1 MTHIRPTLL
10 AGAAAALAL
19 AAPAVAA
26 AQANPT
32 FSYGKAEEVKEV
44 KAVDWSA
51 IAEAG
56 LVLTSGNS
64 KTTTATAGAKVIRLD
79 ADNKF
84 EGTVNLAYAR
94 STIVIAADRNNDGVL
109 SEGEEDEQSSTTAN
123 AWQTKLRY
131 DRFLTASN
139 SLYAAALFGAD
150 QPAGKELVG
159 GGQLGYSRLLFSCPE
174 KYTVTSEI
182 GYDFSYEDLAIG
194 DPLSIHSVR
203 VFAGYKATPND
214 KVSIDASVEALG
226 NLNSLKTVPEESGPF
241 EDLRVNTGAA
251 VTAKLTSKVSLSFSI
266 AAKLDNRPAPRP
278 ALGIPYEE
286 GYIPTAEKLDTITK
300 ASLIIALF

>member
-1 MTHIRPTLL
+1 MTQIRPILL
-10 AGAAAALAL
+10 AGGVAALAL
-19 AAPAVAA
+19 AVPAVAA

-94 STIVIAADRNNDGVL
+94 STILIASDTDSSGTL
-109 SEGEEDEQSSTTAN
+109 SEDEIQESTSTTAN
-123 AWQTKLRY
+123 AWQAKLRY

-139 SLYAAALFGAD
+139 SLYAAALAGAD
-150 QPAGKELVG
+150 RPAGKDLIG
-159 GGQLGYSRLLFSCPE
+159 GGQLGYSRLLFSCPD

-182 GYDFSYEDLAIG
+182 GYDFSYEDLAAG

-203 VFAGYKATPND
+203 AFAGYKATPND
-214 KVSIDASVEALG
+214 KVSIDASVELLG
-226 NLNSLKTVPEESGPF
+226 NLNTLQTLPEESGAF
-241 EDLRVNTGAA
+241 EDLRINGGAG
-251 VTAKLTSKVSLSFSI
+251 VTAKLTSKVSLSFSF
-266 AAKLDNRPAPRP
+266 AAKFDNRPAPR
-278 ALGIPYEE
+278 AAIGGLSFDDN
-286 GYIPTAEKLDTITK
+286 AVNEKLDTITK